1 VTERLKMSTAIKT
14 PETSTAIQRSTNM
27 GITVKAPAITATA
40 RKTAMRIKLKA
51 LPHEQLITFTDRE
64 LKQYRRN
71 SEGYGRLDEA
81 RKAASMMYARGI
93 ARADDLRVFP
103 WNPDSVHK
111 TIQRFM
117 KVALTVKDSQRKPY
131 VEAGGFKRRAKS
143 DPTKL
148 WIDAYCAVKT
158 PTVNSSF
165 ACHVKAPGDE
175 PTFVLELKGTQCA
188 VYRVDQL
195 DEAFQDWCRLVSEA
209 IIGLTDSHSSVQA
222 VEAQLA
228 AAA

>member
-1 VTERLKMSTAIKT
+1 
-14 PETSTAIQRSTNM
+14 M

-64 LKQYRRN
+64 LNQYRRN

-103 WNPDSVHK
+103 WNPDSVRK

-175 PTFVLELKGTQCA
+175 PTFVLELNGTLIASYDADRLDQAFEDWKA
-188 VYRVDQL
+188 VGSLIQ
-195 DEAFQDWCRLVSEA
+195 
-209 IIGLTDSHSSVQA
+209 
-222 VEAQLA
+222 
-228 AAA
+228 

>member
-1 VTERLKMSTAIKT
+1 
-14 PETSTAIQRSTNM
+14 M

-64 LKQYRRN
+64 LNQYRRN

-111 TIQRFM
+111 TMQRFM
-117 KVALTVKDSQRKPY
+117 KEALTVKDSQRKPY
-131 VEAGGFKRRAKS
+131 VDAGGFKRRAKS

-148 WIDAYCAVKT
+148 WIDAYCEFVVCLPREGAGGR
-158 PTVNSSF
+158 
-165 ACHVKAPGDE
+165 AHVCARAQWNPVRGLSCRSARRGLPG
-175 PTFVLELKGTQCA
+175 
-188 VYRVDQL
+188 
-195 DEAFQDWCRLVSEA
+195 LVPSRE
-209 IIGLTDSHSSVQA
+209 
-222 VEAQLA
+222 
-228 AAA
+228 

>member
-1 VTERLKMSTAIKT
+1 
-14 PETSTAIQRSTNM
+14 M

-51 LPHEQLITFTDRE
+51 LPHEQ
-64 LKQYRRN
+64 
-71 SEGYGRLDEA
+71 
-81 RKAASMMYARGI
+81 
-93 ARADDLRVFP
+93 
-103 WNPDSVHK
+103 WNPDSVRK
-111 TIQRFM
+111 TIQRFI

-175 PTFVLELKGTQCA
+175 PTFVLELNGTQCA

-195 DEAFQDWCRLVSEA
+195 DKAFEDWCRLVSEA
-209 IIGLTDSHSSVQA
+209 IIDLTDSHSSVQA

>member
-1 VTERLKMSTAIKT
+1 MKIIERHDDITAT
-14 PETSTAIQRSTNM
+14 HRSM
-27 GITVKAPAITATA
+27 DMQITTAITA
-40 RKTAMRIKLKA
+40 KSISWKLPSDDVLSTCTGK
-51 LPHEQLITFTDRE
+51 E
-64 LKQYRRN
+64 LRVCLRN
-71 SEGYGRLDEA
+71 CEGKGRLEEA
-81 RKAASMMYARGI
+81 RKVASMMYARGI
-93 ARADDLRVFP
+93 ARADDLRVFQ
-103 WNPDSVHK
+103 WNPDSVCK

-175 PTFVLELKGTQCA
+175 PTFVLERKGTQCA

-195 DEAFQDWCRLVSEA
+195 DEAFEDWCRLVSEA